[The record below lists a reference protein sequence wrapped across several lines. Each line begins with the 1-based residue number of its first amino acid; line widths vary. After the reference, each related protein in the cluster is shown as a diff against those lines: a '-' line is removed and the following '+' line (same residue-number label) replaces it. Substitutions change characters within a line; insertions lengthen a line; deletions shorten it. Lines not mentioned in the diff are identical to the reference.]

1 MRLSTPTHQRDKTNQ
16 RIADR
21 LDEAKIPTVLL
32 DRDICSFPLRS
43 HYDLVG
49 IDNQRAAFVI
59 TEHVLATGAKR
70 PLFLGDPHSVS
81 TVQARMLG
89 YISAIHLKG
98 NVTPAIDS
106 VEVTDSD
113 AVRSMLTRHDPD
125 AIVCVNDETAAGLM
139 TTLYA
144 IGRSVP
150 DEIQVTGIDNVKY
163 AAMLQ
168 VPLTTIDQPCA
179 EIGAT
184 ALMAMLDRL
193 AHPGAKARDFSVDF
207 TLVVRQS
214 TRSMP
219 AMTETR
225 KSEVTAS

>member
-1 MRLSTPTHQRDKTNQ
+1 
-16 RIADR
+16 
-21 LDEAKIPTVLL
+21 
-32 DRDICSFPLRS
+32 
-43 HYDLVG
+43 
-49 IDNQRAAFVI
+49 
-59 TEHVLATGAKR
+59 
-70 PLFLGDPHSVS
+70 
-81 TVQARMLG
+81 MLG

-113 AVRSMLTRHDPD
+113 AVRSMLARHDPD

-193 AHPGAKARDFSVDF
+193 AHPGATARDFSVDF

-225 KSEVTAS
+225 KSG